1 MIAFV
6 DEAGVSA
13 DTATASDH
21 FVVSAV
27 AVRNRNIHR
36 ILPRLER
43 VREEVERPGKSIS
56 WKDIHSHSQRLHAV
70 QSINRTSWLRTIS
83 IVICKRALER
93 NQMSSEER
101 YQWTLRLL
109 LERLS
114 WLARSGGEQVHTV
127 VSRIRGFEP
136 ENLARYEQ
144 ILQGIE
150 TKIDWRWLDP
160 AGCEVVKF
168 DSREELQL
176 ADIVASATSCAVEP
190 DRYGNVERHYL
201 REMRAPIWDND
212 GGAITTYG
220 LKFHPA
226 RALDLQPYRWVREL

>member
-13 DTATASDH
+13 DTETASDH
-21 FVVSAV
+21 FVISAV
-27 AVRNRNIHR
+27 VVRNRNIHR
-36 ILPRLER
+36 VLPRLQLIR
-43 VREEVERPGKSIS
+43 AEVERPGKSIS
-56 WKDIHSHSQRLHAV
+56 WKDIRSHSQRLHAV
-70 QSINRTSWLRTIS
+70 QSINSTSWLRTIT
-83 IVICKRALER
+83 VVVCKRALER
-93 NQMSSEER
+93 NRMSSEER

-127 VSRIRGFEP
+127 VSHIRGFEP

-150 TKIDWRWLDP
+150 TKIAWNWLDS
-160 AGCEVVKF
+160 AGCEVVSF
-168 DSREELQL
+168 ESREELQFP
-176 ADIVASATSCAVEP
+176 DIVASAVSCAFEP
-190 DRYGNVERHYL
+190 DKHGNTEPRYL
-201 REMRAPIWDND
+201 REMRAPMWDND
-212 GGAITTYG
+212 GGALTTYG

-226 RALDLQPYRWVREL
+226 RALDSQAYRWVKDL